1 MKMMTERYRPTY
13 WSDKGELQK
22 EYELLFDE
30 LVPPEGEAK
39 TVAGE
44 ALRAL
49 SKIYYDVYNNGA
61 CNMFDQ
67 VPHPY
72 QDGFTDELV
81 VNIRAENLLSSIRP
95 HDARQ
100 EMKSV
105 LEFISERGAEHFF
118 RYEDG
123 ALDRAVTSV
132 IRWAM
137 EQQETVSKNA

>member
-1 MKMMTERYRPTY
+1 MMTEKYRPTY

-30 LVPPEGEAK
+30 LVPPEGEAE

-44 ALRAL
+44 ALRVV
-49 SKIYYDVYNNGA
+49 SKLYYDVYNNGA
-61 CNMFDQ
+61 CNMLYQ
-67 VPHPY
+67 VPHPDR
-72 QDGFTDELV
+72 DGFTDKFI
-81 VNIRAENLLSSIRP
+81 VNERAENLLSSIRP

-100 EMKSV
+100 EIRKV
-105 LEFISERGAEHFF
+105 LEHIAEYGAKNFF
-118 RYEDG
+118 DSEDG